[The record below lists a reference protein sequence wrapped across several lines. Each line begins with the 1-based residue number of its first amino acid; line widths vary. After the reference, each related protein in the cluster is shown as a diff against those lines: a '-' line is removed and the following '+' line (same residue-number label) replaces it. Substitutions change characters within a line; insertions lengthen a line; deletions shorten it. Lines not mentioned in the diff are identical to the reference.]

1 MEKRENAAIQKSP
14 EALGE
19 MRLIFHYYVLLCF
32 VLLGTDT
39 FFQTFSIDSK
49 ILIKEIDG
57 ESILDTAIAKITRK
71 KYGRGL
77 DFKGQGMEPDV
88 DYNNRTRVEFT
99 HARAQESRLCYILRR
114 EAIGPGKE
122 VTSYRIQC
130 HPCNNDQKK
139 KCSRR
144 KRNQIRQNQD
154 PEEAL
159 SEKVEVKAPTS
170 PCSHELKGNMGT
182 DHNMSQ

>member
-1 MEKRENAAIQKSP
+1 M
-14 EALGE
+14 
-19 MRLIFHYYVLLCF
+19 FCF

-114 EAIGPGKE
+114 EAI
-122 VTSYRIQC
+122 
-130 HPCNNDQKK
+130 
-139 KCSRR
+139 
-144 KRNQIRQNQD
+144 
-154 PEEAL
+154 
-159 SEKVEVKAPTS
+159 
-170 PCSHELKGNMGT
+170 
-182 DHNMSQ
+182 

>member
-1 MEKRENAAIQKSP
+1 
-14 EALGE
+14 
-19 MRLIFHYYVLLCF
+19 
-32 VLLGTDT
+32 
-39 FFQTFSIDSK
+39 
-49 ILIKEIDG
+49 
-57 ESILDTAIAKITRK
+57 
-71 KYGRGL
+71 
-77 DFKGQGMEPDV
+77 MEPDV
-88 DYNNRTRVEFT
+88 DYNRTRIEFT
-99 HARAQESRLCYILRR
+99 HARTQEFRLCYILRR

-122 VTSYRIQC
+122 VMSYRIQC
-130 HPCNNDQKK
+130 HPWPK